1 MFALTIDQH
10 RSRRGEDLV
19 PGLLGA
25 LAAVPTVLPFER
37 TVGDEVQGLHG
48 DAVKIRLRAPPADD
62 RANAALV
69 EFLAGRL
76 GLPSRQVALVSGRTS
91 RRKRVAVTGAGE
103 AQVRAR
109 LGV

>member
-1 MFALTIDQH
+1 MADWVTGTA
-10 RSRRGEDLV
+10 S
-19 PGLLGA
+19 GA
-25 LAAVPTVLPFER
+25 LLSVHVCPRAAR
-37 TVGDEVQGLHG
+37 DEVQGLHG